1 MSYSAWSTII
11 ETVLKAGTWTNF
23 ASTPIISII
32 SEDSVRRRTTYIGLL
47 DEMEDPIYD
56 FTGSEIYAIKSGTIQ
71 INAVNK
77 TDRNKIYMDI
87 KNILKASSYGFNIE
101 DALPEVPQ
109 KNRFGHNIKIDI
121 ID

>member
-11 ETVLKAGTWTNF
+11 ETILKAGTWTNYTL
-23 ASTPIISII
+23 TPIISII
-32 SEDSVRRRTTYIGLL
+32 SEDSIRKRTTYIGLL
-47 DEMEDPIYD
+47 DELEDPIYD
-56 FTGSEIYAIKSGTIQ
+56 FTGSEIYATKSGTIQ

-101 DALPEVPQ
+101 DALPEAPQ
-109 KNRFGHNIKIDI
+109 KNRFGHNIKVDI